1 MKFFALCASVF
12 ALSASLVSC
21 QKDSPAPEVPEVH
34 VFHVELDATVADTK
48 ASYASATRAITF
60 ESGDALYVVLTQP
73 TSATWSNATG
83 TLTYNGTSFNGDI
96 SYSGTYDGSDI
107 IKDAKDLS
115 AIFLPK
121 DYGTVGYLSAMG
133 VTTATKAFYAGTK
146 DAAVPQLVHLTASVS
161 DQAGNAKSP
170 IALTA
175 NNAVLFYTITADA
188 LSAGSHTVSVSNG
201 NGTTISGSVTA
212 VAETAT
218 TFAVA
223 FPADAT
229 ERTYT
234 LSIPGYNAVAKS
246 GKALTAGKVANIS
259 TTVTVNN
266 APLSG
271 VFSVSPTKTVKFA
284 KGNLTRDN
292 SKWAFL
298 SNSWEYNTSAANDN
312 KVYTEDGAQ
321 HFQWVIVF
329 QSAGSGNSAVVDG
342 IKTDL
347 GSGWRGLSF
356 AEWGYLLGDPV
367 GNQSYK
373 RTVSWHYYAKIS
385 GASVGTGD
393 KRYLLIFPDSFNAS
407 DWNATMGP
415 EPTSFDAGAD
425 NSIAYT
431 EDNFMAMQS
440 AGIVILPAAGSRHI
454 SDKPQDW
461 YNVGNVGY
469 YWSSTSISNQQAR
482 SLCFQPGMMS
492 MVIND
497 KGPHWF
503 SVRLVQD
510 YDPNVK

>member
-1 MKFFALCASVF
+1 MKKTMKFFALCASVF

-21 QKDSPAPEVPEVH
+21 QKDSPAPEAPEVH

-48 ASYASATRAITF
+48 ASYASATREITF
-60 ESGDALYVVLTQP
+60 ESGDALYVVLTPP
-73 TSATWSNATG
+73 TSATWSDATG

-96 SYSGTYDGSDI
+96 SYSGTYEGSDI

-259 TTVTVNN
+259 TTVTVNPN

-271 VFSVSPTKTVKFA
+271 VFSVSSTLAVKFA
-284 KGNLTRDN
+284 KGNLTRESN
-292 SKWAFL
+292 KWAFL
-298 SNSWEYNTSAANDN
+298 SNSWEYNTSAASDN
-312 KVYTEDGAQ
+312 KVNTTDGAQ
-321 HFQWVIVF
+321 HFQWGTVF
-329 QSAGSGNSAVVDG
+329 QSASSGESDVVEG
-342 IKTDL
+342 ITTDL
-347 GSGWRGLSF
+347 GSGWRGLSL
-356 AEWGYLLGDPV
+356 AEWRYLLGYD
-367 GNQSYK
+367 GNNSGVQASK

-385 GASVGTGD
+385 GASVGTGN

-407 DWNATMGP
+407 DWNATTMGTV
-415 EPTSFDAGAD
+415 PTSFDDVTD

-440 AGIVILPAAGSRHI
+440 AGIVILPAAGYRSF
-454 SDKPQDW
+454 SSW
-461 YNVGNVGY
+461 YNVDNSGY
-469 YWSSTSISNQQAR
+469 CWSSASSSSTNAYRLYFYS
-482 SLCFQPGMMS
+482 SLVGVNSVNKTNFYFP
-492 MVIND
+492 
-497 KGPHWF
+497 
-503 SVRLVQD
+503 VRLVQ
-510 YDPNVK
+510 NN

>member
-1 MKFFALCASVF
+1 MKKTMKFFALCASVF
-12 ALSASLVSC
+12 AFSASLVSC
-21 QKDSPAPEVPEVH
+21 QKDSPAPEAPEVH

-48 ASYASATRAITF
+48 ASYASATREITF

-73 TSATWSNATG
+73 TSATWSDATG

-115 AIFLPK
+115 ATFLPK
-121 DYGTVGYLSAMG
+121 DYGTVDYLSAMG

-146 DAAVPQLVHLTASVS
+146 DAAVPQLVHLTALVS

-246 GKALTAGKVANIS
+246 GKALTVGKVANIS
-259 TTVTVNN
+259 TTVTVNPN

-271 VFSVSPTKTVKFA
+271 VFSVSSTRTVKFA
-284 KGNLTRDN
+284 KGNLTRES

-298 SNSWEYNTSAANDN
+298 TNSWEYNTSAATDN
-312 KVYTEDGAQ
+312 KVNTTDGAQ
-321 HFQWVIVF
+321 HFQWGTVF
-329 QSAGSGNSAVVDG
+329 QSASSGESDVVEG
-342 IKTDL
+342 ITTDL
-347 GSGWRGLSF
+347 GSGWSGLSL
-356 AEWGYLLGDPV
+356 AEWRYLLGYDNGV
-367 GNQSYK
+367 QASK

-407 DWNATMGP
+407 DWNATTMGTV
-415 EPTSFDAGAD
+415 PTSFDAVAD

-440 AGIVILPAAGSRHI
+440 AGIVILPAAGYR
-454 SDKPQDW
+454 
-461 YNVGNVGY
+461 YNSSWSSVGNVGY
-469 YWSSTSISNQQAR
+469 YWSGTSDSGTNAYYLFFSSSR
-482 SLCFQPGMMS
+482 VRMGN
-492 MVIND
+492 ND
-497 KGPHWF
+497 KTRNYFP
-503 SVRLVQD
+503 VRLVQ
-510 YDPNVK
+510 NNN